1 MSTEAAH
8 RASTIANDAVRKK
21 QKVPAGPKSSRDKLG
36 GGRSPHA
43 LSRCN
48 HWAPAMRVGCS
59 PTPFSVTRGV
69 VGLIAG
75 PSKASRHLNYWVR
88 FVSPLQPVVAATDLR
103 TRLGRGS
110 ELFTSKPSGTKVGH
124 RFWRCVGPC
133 HGSRL
138 LPLRS
143 PFRSHGS
150 ATVFCI
156 ATASDGFHGRCLGLV
171 AIPTGT
177 PALSLLSEDFVWL
190 AVSGQ
195 FLSPAVLMLQ

>member
-1 MSTEAAH
+1 MSTEATH
-8 RASTIANDAVRKK
+8 RASTIANDGVRKK

-75 PSKASRHLNYWVR
+75 PFKASRRLNYWVR
-88 FVSPLQPVVAATDLR
+88 FISPLQPVVAATDLR

-110 ELFTSKPSGTKVGH
+110 EPFTSKPSDT
-124 RFWRCVGPC
+124 R
-133 HGSRL
+133 
-138 LPLRS
+138 
-143 PFRSHGS
+143 S
-150 ATVFCI
+150 ATAFGGALAR
-156 ATASDGFHGRCLGLV
+156 ATGLASYPSGCHFVHM
-171 AIPTGT
+171 T
-177 PALSLLSEDFVWL
+177 AL
-190 AVSGQ
+190 Q
-195 FLSPAVLMLQ
+195 FLHRHLAG